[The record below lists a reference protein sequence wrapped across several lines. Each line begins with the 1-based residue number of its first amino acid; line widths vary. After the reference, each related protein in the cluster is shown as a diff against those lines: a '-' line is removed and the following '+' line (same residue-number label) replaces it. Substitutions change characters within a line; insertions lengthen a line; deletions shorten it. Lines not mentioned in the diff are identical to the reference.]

1 MDKYRLTTSDNPY
14 DPFKEWDLWLHYDI
28 SHGYSTCER
37 IASIIHPAEALTDEI
52 NDRVIEDVMDEII
65 DLGAFDNKGN
75 FVTYKKVLNPDWKE
89 TDNPNDN

>member
-14 DPFKEWDLWLHYDI
+14 DPFKQWELWLHYDI

-37 IASIIHPAEALTDEI
+37 LALKLKPSEALTDEI
-52 NDRVIEDVMDEII
+52 NNSVMELMMNELVDV
-65 DLGAFDNKGN
+65 GAFDNNGN
-75 FVTYKKVLNPDWKE
+75 YVSYKKVLNPDWKD